1 MKFLNHNLF
10 TGDITVNGTTTLSTA
25 TGVTRATGDNTTH
38 LATTAFVKAQDYA
51 TNTALG
57 NYVPIS
63 RTLTINGVT
72 YDLSANR
79 SWTIGTADYTS
90 TVKHIVKAG
99 VAITKGQA
107 VYVTSSDG
115 TNMIVG
121 LASNT
126 SEATSSKTMGLV
138 DTTVSANGFTSVITE
153 GLLAGLDT
161 STAAAGDPVWLGANG
176 NLIFGLLN
184 KPISPLHLVYI
195 GVVTRVQQ
203 NNGEIFVKVQ
213 NGIEIDEVHDIQISL
228 PATGQLLRRDTDGYW
243 KNWTPNFLVPSNV
256 SGTTNY
262 VSKFT
267 GTNTLGNSLIYD
279 NGTGVG
285 IGTTDITAG
294 LHVNYS
300 AANTLLLQRI
310 SDDSGPPEAIGRKAR
325 GTLNAKTG
333 VTANDRL
340 WFFAAAG
347 YIGTE
352 GVDGAWSSNKVGMN
366 FVASENWTSAAQG
379 THITWATTEIGQTT
393 RTDKMILTGAGNLG
407 IGTASPSYKL
417 QVNAAGEG
425 LYVIGANTAPYTQTI
440 ASFVY
445 GGNSNSINIENQA
458 GKASI
463 QARAGAS
470 TMDLLLNPVAG
481 NVGIGIGSPSNKL
494 QVANGDMSITSGY
507 SFILADTDTNWRLG
521 RNIITPVESVY
532 LNSNTFE
539 FVAANAS
546 DQGWQFIN
554 DDGYPVLEIGAATG
568 SRNVWVNAG
577 NLLVPTGSVG
587 IGTASPLFNLQVGA
601 NAGTVAA
608 TTIRLQNS
616 YLDTNGS
623 YGFNIDAVDNGVSGH
638 DLRFLGRSSP
648 TGGFSELVRV
658 KNTGNVGIGTNSPSH
673 KLTVAGGSV
682 LMFPSDNTRQLSFFN
697 DSYGITASSGLELI
711 TGDYIRFRQSST
723 ELARLTTTGFGIGT
737 TSPSTTLD
745 VLGKIKLGLDGTYG
759 GSDYVTIGFGGTSN
773 GYNRVFGYNG
783 TSDGLYLTSAT
794 GHGISFRT
802 NGGSTD
808 NMFINSA
815 GNVGI
820 GTTSPLQKLDVN
832 GNISLGSWTKP
843 GSTYVGLRRADDG
856 SFGGGGDSGL
866 VIESYNHAA
875 PYTGDYSQRVHL
887 RTHLY
892 NGGSHNVLTAYGT
905 NVGVGID
912 TPTEKLHVVGRARIT
927 TIDNGT
933 GDFATI
939 SGTGVI
945 TRRTAAQVLSDIG
958 AQPSGSYLTAE
969 ADTLATV
976 TGRGA
981 STSTAVTFN
990 GGATISGIGGDGSE
1004 VLRLTGSASDA
1015 FNYATASV
1023 WGNLTAG
1030 ETVAHVIGKAESQYN
1045 TANFGYR
1052 HVADGSP
1059 SNHVTIGM
1067 FQADNLLNI
1076 LGNGNVG
1083 IGTASPIYKLQ
1094 VAGSTYVNG
1103 GTLFIDS
1110 GQYLR
1115 WNLCRWTH
1123 LLSWS

>member
-1 MKFLNHNLF
+1 MSITSGYSFILADTDTNWRLGRNIITPVESVYLNSNTFEFVAANTSDQGWQFINDDGYPVLEI
-10 TGDITVNGTTTLSTA
+10 GAA
-25 TGVTRATGDNTTH
+25 TG
-38 LATTAFVKAQDYA
+38 
-51 TNTALG
+51 
-57 NYVPIS
+57 S
-63 RTLTINGVT
+63 RN
-72 YDLSANR
+72 
-79 SWTIGTADYTS
+79 
-90 TVKHIVKAG
+90 
-99 VAITKGQA
+99 
-107 VYVTSSDG
+107 
-115 TNMIVG
+115 
-121 LASNT
+121 
-126 SEATSSKTMGLV
+126 
-138 DTTVSANGFTSVITE
+138 
-153 GLLAGLDT
+153 
-161 STAAAGDPVWLGANG
+161 VWVNAG
-176 NLIFGLLN
+176 NL
-184 KPISPLHLVYI
+184 
-195 GVVTRVQQ
+195 
-203 NNGEIFVKVQ
+203 
-213 NGIEIDEVHDIQISL
+213 
-228 PATGQLLRRDTDGYW
+228 
-243 KNWTPNFLVPSNV
+243 LVP
-256 SGTTNY
+256 
-262 VSKFT
+262 T
-267 GTNTLGNSLIYD
+267 GS
-279 NGTGVG
+279 VG
-285 IGTTDITAG
+285 IGTT
-294 LHVNYS
+294 N
-300 AANTLLLQRI
+300 
-310 SDDSGPPEAIGRKAR
+310 
-325 GTLNAKTG
+325 
-333 VTANDRL
+333 
-340 WFFAAAG
+340 
-347 YIGTE
+347 
-352 GVDGAWSSNKVGMN
+352 
-366 FVASENWTSAAQG
+366 
-379 THITWATTEIGQTT
+379 
-393 RTDKMILTGAGNLG
+393 
-407 IGTASPSYKL
+407 PSYKL

-445 GGNSNSINIENQA
+445 GGNSNSINIENQG

-470 TMDLLLNPVAG
+470 SMDLILNAAG
-481 NVGIGIGSPSNKL
+481 SN
-494 QVANGDMSITSGY
+494 
-507 SFILADTDTNWRLG
+507 
-521 RNIITPVESVY
+521 
-532 LNSNTFE
+532 
-539 FVAANAS
+539 
-546 DQGWQFIN
+546 
-554 DDGYPVLEIGAATG
+554 
-568 SRNVWVNAG
+568 
-577 NLLVPTGSVG
+577 VG

-658 KNTGNVGIGTNSPSH
+658 KNTGNV
-673 KLTVAGGSV
+673 
-682 LMFPSDNTRQLSFFN
+682 
-697 DSYGITASSGLELI
+697 
-711 TGDYIRFRQSST
+711 
-723 ELARLTTTGFGIGT
+723 GIGT

-976 TGRGA
+976 TGRGNSTATTIISTNNANVDGANFTVDTVNKTVNEYAYKVSRSGSAVGGILIDGRGSFA
-981 STSTAVTFN
+981 SGTTINGSTAWHAGNDGSGSGLDADLLDGQHASAFAAASHNHDDRYYTETESDAKYLIGTTNPGTPGNFTLSIGNNGTYSYVQSHSSQPLRLNPLGNALEGPSGSTIWHSGNDGSSSGLDADLLDGNHASAFYLASNPSGYISSYTETDTLATVTARGSSTNGSIFINGVFTGGLGAVTTSGTLDWNDVSNARAGQGYTLLLGTATNGMGGGQYYHPVSFEYSSKNGSGNMTQLAIPYTGNGIWYRNRYGGSWSSWARVWDDSSFTSTN
-990 GGATISGIGGDGSE
+990 ISNWNTAYGWGNH
-1004 VLRLTGSASDA
+1004 ASQG
-1015 FNYATASV
+1015 YAT
-1023 WGNLTAG
+1023 
-1030 ETVAHVIGKAESQYN
+1030 Q
-1045 TANFGYR
+1045 
-1052 HVADGSP
+1052 
-1059 SNHVTIGM
+1059 
-1067 FQADNLLNI
+1067 
-1076 LGNGNVG
+1076 
-1083 IGTASPIYKLQ
+1083 
-1094 VAGSTYVNG
+1094 TYVNTAIANLVDSAPSTLDTLNELAAALGDDPNFATTVTNSIAAKLPLAG
-1103 GTLFIDS
+1103 GTMTGTIYFSNDMGTALQGTIGDNDFWRIRGGNS
-1110 GQYLR
+1110 GSNAGFLEIATSDDGTEPIYVRQYTGVFSSLTRTATLLDGSGNTSLPGSLTVGGTITENSSIRYKENVVNLESATEKVEQLR
-1115 WNLCRWTH
+1115 AVRYNKIGHEIEEIGLIAEEVAEVYPEVVNYNEEGQPDGVNYTRLSVI
-1123 LLSWS
+1123 LLKALQEQNAVIASLSERINKLESK